1 MTLVQALVLGLVQ
14 GATEFIPI
22 SSSAHLVLVP
32 WLLSWDAAP
41 LAFDTTVHWGT
52 LVAVLAVFWR
62 DIWAL
67 VVAGWN
73 SLLAALGT
81 KRTYDHTQA
90 RVAWA
95 LVLATLPAV
104 FAGFFLESYF
114 EGLFAEPVG
123 VAWQLLV
130 TAAILIVSERLHQR
144 DRSLSD
150 IGWLDALVIGLAQAV
165 AIVPGIS
172 RSGATIAAG
181 LARGVRREAAARFS
195 FLLSVPVIL
204 GAGLFQL
211 FDLTA
216 TGELGDLAGAM
227 IVGFVVAAVSG
238 YLCIRWLLRYLSHRS
253 MNVFAAYCVL
263 FGIFNLVV
271 ALLRR

>member
-32 WLLSWDAAP
+32 WLLNWDKAP

-67 VVAGWN
+67 VAAGWN
-73 SLLAALGT
+73 SLLSAID
-81 KRTYDHTQA
+81 KRNPYDRTQA
-90 RVAWA
+90 RLAWTI
-95 LVLATLPAV
+95 VLASLPAAL
-104 FAGFFLESYF
+104 AGFFLEGFF
-114 EGLFAEPVG
+114 EELFGEPVT
-123 VAWQLLV
+123 VAGLLLV
-130 TAAILIVSERLHQR
+130 TAAVLTLSERIGQQ
-144 DRSLSD
+144 DRPLSSIRWPD
-150 IGWLDALVIGLAQAV
+150 GLFIGVAQAV
-165 AIVPGIS
+165 AIMPGIS
-172 RSGATIAAG
+172 RSGSTIGAG
-181 LARGVRREAAARFS
+181 LVRGVRREAAARFS

-211 FDLTA
+211 LDLTA
-216 TGELGDLAGAM
+216 AGGLGDLVGAL
-227 IVGFVVAAVSG
+227 IVGFVMAAVSG

-253 MNVFAAYCVL
+253 MNLFAAYCVL
-263 FGIFNLVV
+263 FGTFNLVV
-271 ALLRR
+271 ALLRG